1 MGRSVVGGV
10 SREVRDGY
18 GVGPWKA
25 IRKLGNLV
33 SSRISFVVGNGQRV
47 SFWKDKPFNDWEINE
62 MENLLLCLSGKRV
75 IADEDRVRW
84 VESKDDIFS
93 VKSLYKALELDSTR
107 CFPMKIIW
115 NSSAQPKV
123 SFFVWEAS

>member
-1 MGRSVVGGV
+1 
-10 SREVRDGY
+10 
-18 GVGPWKA
+18 
-25 IRKLGNLV
+25 
-33 SSRISFVVGNGQRV
+33 
-47 SFWKDKPFNDWEINE
+47 
-62 MENLLLCLSGKRV
+62 MENFLLCLSGKRLTV
-75 IADEDRVRW
+75 DEEDRVRW

-93 VKSLYKALELDSTR
+93 VKSLYKAFELDSTR

>member
-1 MGRSVVGGV
+1 MEGQVMWNYTFVQIFSLLICLNYFQRGLSERCLNCWIPCF
-10 SREVRDGY
+10 SR
-18 GVGPWKA
+18 
-25 IRKLGNLV
+25 
-33 SSRISFVVGNGQRV
+33 
-47 SFWKDKPFNDWEINE
+47 PFNDWEINE
-62 MENLLLCLSGKRV
+62 MENLWLCLSGKRV